1 MIEQSAKVV
10 SRDGATIWLEAERKS
25 TCSGCKLKQ
34 GCGTGLLDK
43 HVGKKFSRIAVNQ
56 TDDVNVGEQ
65 VQLAIPEQALLHGA
79 FLMYILPLVLMFA
92 FSAFAQW
99 ANLNDVLEIF
109 AGLSGLLFGFFI
121 VKQRLANKEERF
133 KAKILRNKQ

>member
-1 MIEQSAKVV
+1 
-10 SRDGATIWLEAERKS
+10 
-25 TCSGCKLKQ
+25 
-34 GCGTGLLDK
+34 
-43 HVGKKFSRIAVNQ
+43 
-56 TDDVNVGEQ
+56 
-65 VQLAIPEQALLHGA
+65 LLHGA